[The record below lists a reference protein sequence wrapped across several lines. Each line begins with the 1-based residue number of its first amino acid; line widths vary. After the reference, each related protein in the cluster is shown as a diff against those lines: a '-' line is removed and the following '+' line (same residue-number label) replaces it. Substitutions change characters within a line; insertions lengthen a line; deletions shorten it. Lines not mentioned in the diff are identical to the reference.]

1 MTHSGCDFGCPSP
14 SYDVLISALAMH
26 QRQWNEWCDSRIAY
40 HLAEF
45 NLSKR
50 FRDFAGIMG
59 RECGIMEKTIVKEM
73 RAEFDARI
81 NELSAIVSGFAYRG
95 RSAAFQETEA
105 QCDLISKRPVMEPD
119 GRVPSIR
126 RATT

>member
-1 MTHSGCDFGCPSP
+1 MHQHEAELLQRDFASGLIYKRHDDALVQQQQSSTMSP
-14 SYDVLISALAMH
+14 EL

-50 FRDFAGIMG
+50 FQDFAGIMG
-59 RECGIMEKTIVKEM
+59 RECGIVEQTIVKEM

-81 NELSAIVSGFAYRG
+81 SELSAVV
-95 RSAAFQETEA
+95 AALRVEVES
-105 QCDLISKRPVMEPD
+105 LRNKKKRPN
-119 GRVPSIR
+119 
-126 RATT
+126 AT